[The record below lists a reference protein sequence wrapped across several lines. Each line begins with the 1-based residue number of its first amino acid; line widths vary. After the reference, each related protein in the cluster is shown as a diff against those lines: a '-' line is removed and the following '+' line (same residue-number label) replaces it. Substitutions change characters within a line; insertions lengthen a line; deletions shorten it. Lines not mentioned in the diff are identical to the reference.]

1 MREVGRDI
9 RFAVRGILRRPGYA
23 LAIIATLAV
32 GIGANTAIFSVFNWI
47 LLRPL
52 PAVIQPDKL
61 VTIRFQ
67 TPKAPGGSYF
77 MPYLDY
83 AELRD
88 KVGAFTGTA
97 SSLPIDATLATSPGE
112 DGGPGEIELVTTNY
126 LSVLGVAPTPG
137 RDFMPS
143 EELKVDGQP
152 PAIISHE
159 RWQRSFD
166 RDPQIVGRTLLIDG
180 RSFTIVGVA
189 PRGFQGKSLVASTD
203 AWVPVGAFKTVLP
216 HYDADTLTSRRGS
229 LLGDAFARL
238 RPGVTLA
245 AAQAEATAVADGS
258 ADFATRGPKR
268 VKSSIRPVLYAG
280 LGHDVLA
287 QQKLTTT
294 FNLLMGAVG
303 LILLLACANAAN
315 LLLART
321 TARRREIA
329 VCQAIGASRFRI
341 IRQQLAEGLVLSV
354 AAGITGLA
362 LAAWLTSLFNGM
374 KILVFL
380 PVIEGVSIDWRVCAF
395 ALGASLLTGIIF
407 STAPAIT
414 GSRVDLQS
422 SLKDGVTVSRRG
434 KGLLRGGLV
443 TLQVTVSVLLVV
455 TAGLFLRTLHNIR
468 ALELGIEPQ
477 GLTGFAIDPS
487 RLGYESL
494 RSQRTLAEAVERL
507 RATPGIRDAAFTW
520 MTPFGNGRQELS
532 LARPETPD
540 AFVGV
545 PAGTVSSGYFKTM
558 GIPLLAGRDFTDAE
572 FGRRTDERG
581 LVILSQALA
590 QQLFP
595 NGGAVGSRLL
605 VEFPPKMEVEI
616 IGIVGDVRGRPITT
630 DPEPF
635 VYEPAGQR
643 WPATWGTV
651 VLRSSLPPSQTAAA
665 VRGVTKALDPAFGPP
680 RIETFESMIDGVLSE
695 QRLFARLSG
704 LFAVVA
710 ALLAGI
716 GIYAMMAGAVAERR
730 REFGIRLALGAR
742 QGIIAGLVLRQA
754 VVLGGIGVIAGL
766 AGATALRKVIEARLF
781 GVNSA
786 DPFTLAGAAVAVV
799 ALCVVA
805 SLVPA
810 LGAARIDPVRS
821 LRVD

>member
-1 MREVGRDI
+1 MREFGRDI
-9 RFAVRGILRRPGYA
+9 RLAVRGMLRRPGYA

-52 PAVIQPDKL
+52 PAVTQPGGL

-67 TPKAPGGSYF
+67 AAKGTGRYF

-88 KVGAFTGTA
+88 KVGAFAGMA

-126 LSVLGVAPTPG
+126 LSVLGAAPVPG

-143 EELKVDGQP
+143 EELKVDGTP
-152 PAIISHE
+152 PAIISHQL
-159 RWQRSFD
+159 WQRGFKGD
-166 RDPQIVGRTLLIDG
+166 AHIIGRSLMIDG
-180 RSFTIVGVA
+180 RPFTIVGVA

-238 RPGVTLA
+238 RAGVTLA
-245 AAQAEATAVADGS
+245 EAQAEAKAVADGS

-268 VKSSIRPVLYAG
+268 IKSSIRPVLYAG

-287 QQKLTTT
+287 QEKLTTT

-362 LAAWLTSLFNGM
+362 LAAWMTSLFNGM

-380 PVIEGVSIDWRVCAF
+380 PIIEGVSIDWRVCAF
-395 ALGASLLTGIIF
+395 ALVASLLTGILF
-407 STAPAIT
+407 STVPAVT

-455 TAGLFLRTLHNIR
+455 AAGLFLRTLHNIR
-468 ALELGIEPQ
+468 SLDLGIEPQ
-477 GLTGFAIDPS
+477 DLTAFAIDPS
-487 RLGYESL
+487 RLGYEPL

-520 MTPFGNGRQELS
+520 MTPFGNGRQEWS

-545 PAGTVSSGYFKTM
+545 PAGTVSRGYFKTM
-558 GIPLLAGRDFTDAE
+558 GIPLIAGRDFTDAE

-605 VEFPPKMEVEI
+605 VEHPPKMEVEV
-616 IGIVGDVRGRPITT
+616 IGIVGDVRGRPITS

-643 WPATWGTV
+643 WPATWGTI
-651 VLRSSLPPSQTAAA
+651 VLRSDLPAVQTAAT
-665 VRGVTKALDPAFGPP
+665 VRSLTKALDPAFGPP
-680 RIETFESMIDGVLSE
+680 HLETFDSMIDGVLSE

-742 QGIIAGLVLRQA
+742 QGMIAGLVLRQA
-754 VVLGGIGVIAGL
+754 IVLGGIGVIAGL

-781 GVNSA
+781 GVGSA
-786 DPFTLAGAAVAVV
+786 DPLTLAAAAVAVV

-810 LGAARIDPVRS
+810 LGAARVDPVRS
-821 LRVD
+821 LRMD